1 MTPLYYL
8 VSLPFRVGWF
18 VVVGAYVLTRVW
30 LLLIAAYLGGVV
42 ILCAV
47 VFAILVP
54 ISVAGWAITTVLGVT
69 P

>member
-1 MTPLYYL
+1 VNALTY
-8 VSLPFRVGWF
+8 VVTFPFRLGWF

-47 VFAILVP
+47 IFAVLVP
-54 ISVAGWAITTVLGVT
+54 ISVAGWAITTILGVT

>member
-1 MTPLYYL
+1 MTALYY
-8 VSLPFRVGWF
+8 VVAFPFRLAWF
-18 VVVGAYVLTRVW
+18 VAVGAYVLTRVW

-47 VFAILVP
+47 VFALLVP